1 MNDASDELFQTL
13 LRELFQGREQSLRGL
28 LQPLTAQ
35 QRKALFEQFDELFKV
50 LRRACRY
57 EQDTRPTKLSQLYEA
72 IRNDPVAF
80 LRDEATTLAAPGA
93 LHNVQI
99 FQQRPLGALVNPR
112 SSRQHSYDALMEFY
126 SRLQLLQAGLAGK
139 SGVAGAFKSTS
150 GLPVPTQGFMLNA
163 GRILLDRP
171 EPWVPEVLA
180 RMFENLHRWAR
191 FAGGDQGVA
200 RLMSEARQ
208 QHPEW
213 ADTLAPWL
221 GAAMRRDGF
230 FTRSLHGFDAAMI
243 LAGLEYEPSEQESV
257 FEPLMDPKIVEALLR
272 RMSDG
277 SLPRAD
283 LIALTL
289 RKLQGPLRPGIAKCW
304 IEWFEQLALTDAEI
318 RDRAGEFITLLNAP
332 APAAS
337 KLAFAIVEQHF
348 LEDAERT
355 DERVGAL
362 GYGLQNPVQVLAKA
376 ALRLLKKQVK
386 SHPERA
392 ASALNAVVN
401 GLGSPHAALRTD
413 LLRWLGTFQPQ
424 QFDEAA
430 LTQLQSVAGTLPPA
444 ELAPIVH
451 LLAERPAAPTD
462 LGGEADLDPRSELL
476 AQVAVI
482 RRRAEAD
489 AADSLLQ
496 RRLAFLEGY
505 LATGQCSELAAT
517 VPDHSSAWSPPDFA
531 LHETAETLALDI
543 ARTQRRVFTQ
553 ADYERIFASIL
564 RFPQSVHAG
573 RVGAILAPVLD
584 KLERWLHGSLDGS
597 GWWGRGAELSALFL
611 TWAWLG
617 ETLPDFPK
625 DSLGGQLLDSQ
636 FKPALRRRLK
646 QVSALLAAG
655 HDTLLSTPTHGVGW
669 LTPTVFADRFTAFPP
684 HLLDAED
691 LGAALYRLPALPEQ
705 RAAAWDRLAP
715 VIARLDALF
724 ADALTLALAPDAE
737 AEPALDRWLRRCE
750 QNPPTEPVIHVLSG
764 ESASGGLS
772 GLLETFRIKIFRHDP
787 NAVENIA
794 FRLFNAALRCRFGL
808 NDASIAGR
816 APWLLERLSA
826 RRGWSNEVPRA
837 PQQNAALL
845 AELLFAPRPLT
856 EALFAQLSGSF
867 PYYPGEETSH
877 LCLWPYLLADPHYF
891 ATPDLVADR
900 SFQFPPLAQHLFEA
914 GLCRQGCK
922 QDYYREVTLSL
933 LAQGKSPQ
941 VEIRPHLERL
951 ARGLLATQPAQRETT
966 VDVLLQGLRDGRATP
981 ADIAGALAGQ
991 IRATEQG
998 FAQLDQAL
1006 ASLSATGEA
1015 GRAVVALALEQAVG
1029 GGVAEFSPRKLSL
1042 VLDRLAGLLE
1052 ETRRTVHDPAARREL
1067 EQLAVAKKKSVAR
1080 DKASVL
1086 VGRSGATNQPHP
1098 QVVAVAALAAE

>member
-13 LRELFQGREQSLRGL
+13 LRELFQGREQALRSL

-35 QRKALFEQFDELFKV
+35 QRKALFGQFDELFKV

-57 EQDTRPTKLSQLYEA
+57 EQDARPTKLSQLYEA

-112 SSRQHSYDALMEFY
+112 SSRQHSYDTLMEFY

-171 EPWVPEVLA
+171 EPWVPDVLA

-257 FEPLMDPKIVEALLR
+257 FEPLMDPKIVKALQR

-289 RKLQGPLRPGIAKCW
+289 RKLQGPLRPSIAKCW

-362 GYGLQNPVQVLAKA
+362 GYGLQNPLQVLAKA
-376 ALRLLKKQVK
+376 ALRLLRKQVK

-401 GLGSPHAALRTD
+401 GLGSPHAALRAD

-424 QFDEAA
+424 QFDETT

-444 ELAPIVH
+444 ELTPIVH

-462 LGGEADLDPRSELL
+462 VGGEADLDPRSELL

-482 RRRAEAD
+482 RQRAEAD

-505 LATGQCSELAAT
+505 LATGQCSEFAAT

-531 LHETAETLALDI
+531 LHETAEALALDI

-553 ADYERIFASIL
+553 GDYERIFAGIL
-564 RFPQSVHAG
+564 RFAQAAHTE
-573 RVGAILAPVLD
+573 RVGAILAPVLE
-584 KLERWLHGSLDGS
+584 KLEVWQQGSPNGA

-611 TWAWLG
+611 ARAWRG
-617 ETLPDFPK
+617 EPPPDFPK
-625 DSLGGQLLDSQ
+625 DSLGGQLLDIQ

-655 HDTLLSTPTHGVGW
+655 HDTLLSTPTHGAGW
-669 LTPTVFADRFTAFPP
+669 LTPPVFADRLNALPP
-684 HLLDAED
+684 HLLDAEE

-705 RAAAWDRLAP
+705 RVAAWDRLAP
-715 VIARLDALF
+715 AIARLDALF

-750 QNPPTEPVIHVLSG
+750 QHPPTEPVIHALANEFAG
-764 ESASGGLS
+764 GGLVEA
-772 GLLETFRIKIFRHDP
+772 LRIKILQHNPD
-787 NAVENIA
+787 AAENVA

-808 NDASIAGR
+808 SDAGIAGR
-816 APWLLERLSA
+816 TPRLLEQLSA
-826 RRGWSNEVPRA
+826 TRGWLGKMFHGPELNFAV
-837 PQQNAALL
+837 L
-845 AELLFAPRPLT
+845 AELLFAPSPVTNLLA
-856 EALFAQLSGSF
+856 EQLHSVFTSYLGQDTS
-867 PYYPGEETSH
+867 YPF
-877 LCLWPYLLADPHYF
+877 LWPYLLADTRYF
-891 ATPDLVADR
+891 AAPDLVADR
-900 SFQFPPLAQHLFEA
+900 SFQFPPLAQRLFEA
-914 GLCRQGCK
+914 GLCRQGRK
-922 QDYYREVTLSL
+922 EDYYRDVTLSL
-933 LAQGKSPQ
+933 LAQGKLPQ
-941 VEIRPHLERL
+941 VDIRPHLERL
-951 ARGLLATQPAQRETT
+951 ARGLLATQPVQRETT

-1052 ETRRTVHDPAARREL
+1052 ETRRTVHDPAARRQL

-1080 DKASVL
+1080 DKASGL
-1086 VGRSGATNQPHP
+1086 VGRSGATNQPPP

>member
-13 LRELFQGREQSLRGL
+13 LRELFQGSEQALRSL
-28 LQPLTAQ
+28 LQPLAAR
-35 QRKALFEQFDELFKV
+35 QRKALFEQFTDLFKV
-50 LRRACRY
+50 LHRACRY
-57 EQDTRPTKLSQLYEA
+57 EQDARPTKLSQLYEA
-72 IRNDPVAF
+72 IRDDPVAF
-80 LRDEATTLAAPGA
+80 LRDQATTLAAPGA

-112 SSRQHSYDALMEFY
+112 GLRQHSYDTLMEFY

-150 GLPVPTQGFMLNA
+150 GLPAPTQGFMLNA

-180 RMFENLHRWAR
+180 RVFENLHRWLR
-191 FAGGDQGVA
+191 FGGGNQGVA
-200 RLMSEARQ
+200 RLMLEVRQ

-221 GAAMRRDGF
+221 GMAMRRDGF
-230 FTRSLHGFDAAMI
+230 FNRSLGGFDAAMI

-257 FEPLMDPKIVEALLR
+257 FEPLMDPKIVKALLR

-289 RKLQGPLRPGIAKCW
+289 RKLQGPLRPSIAKCW

-318 RDRAGEFITLLNAP
+318 RNRTGEFITLLNAP

-401 GLGSPHAALRTD
+401 GLGSPHAALRAD

-424 QFDEAA
+424 QFDETT
-430 LTQLQSVAGTLPPA
+430 LTQLQSVAETLPPA
-444 ELAPIVH
+444 ELTPIVH

-462 LGGEADLDPRSELL
+462 LVGEADLDPRSELL
-476 AQVAVI
+476 AQVKMI

-505 LATGQCSELAAT
+505 LATSQCSELAAT
-517 VPDHSSAWSPPDFA
+517 VPDHSSAWSPPDFT
-531 LHETAETLALDI
+531 LHETAEALALDI

-553 ADYERIFASIL
+553 ADYERIFAGIL
-564 RFPQSVHAG
+564 RFAQAAYAE

-584 KLERWLHGSLDGS
+584 RLEAWRQGSLDS
-597 GWWGRGAELSALFL
+597 GVWNRAAELPALFL
-611 TWAWLG
+611 ARVWRG
-617 ETLPDFPK
+617 EPPPDFPK
-625 DSLGGQLLDSQ
+625 DSQGGQLLDIQ
-636 FKPALRRRLK
+636 FKPTLRRRLK
-646 QVSALLAAG
+646 QVSGLLAAG
-655 HDTLLSTPTHGVGW
+655 HETLLSTPTHAAGW
-669 LTPTVFADRFTAFPP
+669 LTPPVFADRLNALPP
-684 HLLDAED
+684 HLLDAEE
-691 LGAALYRLPALPEQ
+691 LGAALYRLPALPAQ
-705 RAAAWDRLAP
+705 RAVAWDRLVPA
-715 VIARLDALF
+715 IARLDALF

-750 QNPPTEPVIHVLSG
+750 QHPPTEPVIHALSNG
-764 ESASGGLS
+764 FAGAGLVDA
-772 GLLETFRIKIFRHDP
+772 FRIKILRHDP
-787 NAVENIA
+787 DAAENVA

-808 NDASIAGR
+808 NDAGIAGR
-816 APWLLERLSA
+816 APRLLERLSA
-826 RRGWSNEVPRA
+826 TRGWLGKMLHGPELNSAV
-837 PQQNAALL
+837 LS
-845 AELLFAPRPLT
+845 ELLFAPSPVTDRLA
-856 EALFAQLSGSF
+856 EQLYSVFASYLGQDTS
-867 PYYPGEETSH
+867 YPF
-877 LCLWPYLLADPHYF
+877 LWPYLLADTRYF
-891 ATPDLVADR
+891 ATPDLVAGR
-900 SFQFPPLAQHLFEA
+900 SFQFPPLAQRLFEA

-922 QDYYREVTLSL
+922 QDYYRDLTLSL
-933 LAQGKSPQ
+933 LAQGKSSQ

-966 VDVLLQGLRDGRATP
+966 VDVLLQGLRDGRVTP
-981 ADIAGALAGQ
+981 ADIAGTLAGQ

-1029 GGVAEFSPRKLSL
+1029 GGVEAFSPRKLSL

-1052 ETRRTVHDPAARREL
+1052 ETRRTVHDPATRREL
-1067 EQLAVAKKKSVAR
+1067 EQLAAAKKKSVAR

-1086 VGRSGATNQPHP
+1086 VGRSGATNQPP
-1098 QVVAVAALAAE
+1098 AQVVAVAALAAE